1 MIENG
6 FALALLATLAVLA
19 VGTALALVRDVR
31 SGLSVKHALF
41 GSGVASETSG
51 SRAWVLALVLTSVM
65 SFLLLL
71 LLKLRGIL

>member
-19 VGTALALVRDVR
+19 VGTALALVRA
-31 SGLSVKHALF
+31 GLSVKHALF

>member
-6 FALALLATLAVLA
+6 FALVLLAMLGVLTI
-19 VGTALALVRDVR
+19 GTALAVVRDLR

-41 GSGVASETSG
+41 GSGVASEASG

-65 SFLLLL
+65 SLLVLVLL
-71 LLKLRGIL
+71 RVRGMW